1 MASKY
6 LIKET
11 APFVQFSSVKVTDAF
26 NPLFDIEAVPRQTL
40 EDYCQQLINKTFSL
54 SLKHIPVFISHHCNL
69 VKKPLL
75 WLNKFEKLIE
85 LNIELFSG
93 TRNQSRLLKIYN
105 CLETKREKLEAGD
118 LDENKIKPA
127 KKYINAESED
137 RYFSFYE
144 VQKEVDRMTTDR
156 EKIVFLTKEKFA
168 YNRALIDL
176 ENKHLPS
183 YPDECDKLINE
194 IHTLAKL
201 QEEEKS
207 TEFSEKSTV
216 DFFPKIKT
224 NLKVNQLVDIFI
236 QLQREIFVDSRPAI
250 EAENSE
256 IVQLVCQN
264 FTDKDGNAISPQ
276 TVKTILMPSKPEKR
290 PKGANIVDVNK
301 LL

>member
-1 MASKY
+1 M
-6 LIKET
+6 
-11 APFVQFSSVKVTDAF
+11 QFSSVKVTDAF
-26 NPLFDIEAVPRQTL
+26 NPLFDIEAIPKQTL
-40 EDYCQQLINKTFSL
+40 EDYCQQLLNKTFSL
-54 SLKHIPVFISHHCNL
+54 QLKYIPDFLSHHCKL
-69 VKKPLL
+69 VKKPML

-105 CLETKREKLEAGD
+105 CLETKREKLESED
-118 LDENKIKPA
+118 FDENKIKPA
-127 KKYINAESED
+127 RKYINAESDE

-156 EKIVFLTKEKFA
+156 EKILFLMKEKFA
-168 YNRALIDL
+168 YERAIITV
-176 ENKHLPS
+176 N
-183 YPDECDKLINE
+183 YPQMPHFPGECEKLINE
-194 IHTLAKL
+194 IQTLAKL

-207 TEFSEKSTV
+207 TESAEKSTV
-216 DFFPKIKT
+216 DFFPKTKT
-224 NLKVNQLVDIFI
+224 NLNINQLVDIFI

-256 IVQLVCQN
+256 LVQLICNN
-264 FTDKDGNAISPQ
+264 FIDKDGNPISPQ

>member
-1 MASKY
+1 MSSKY

-26 NPLFDIEAVPRQTL
+26 NPLFDIEAIPRQTL

-118 LDENKIKPA
+118 LNENKIKPA
-127 KKYINAESED
+127 KKYINAESEE

-144 VQKEVDRMTTDR
+144 VQKEVDRISTDR
-156 EKIVFLTKEKFA
+156 EKILFLTREKFA
-168 YNRALIDL
+168 YERAIITVQYLQ
-176 ENKHLPS
+176 LPLF
-183 YPDECDKLINE
+183 PKECDKLINE
-194 IHTLAKL
+194 IETLAKL

-207 TEFSEKSTV
+207 TELSEKSTV
-216 DFFPKIKT
+216 DFFKKVKT
-224 NLKVNQLVDIFI
+224 NLKVNQLFDVFI
-236 QLQREIFVDSRPAI
+236 QLQREYFVDSRPAV

-256 IVQLVCQN
+256 IVQLICNN
-264 FTDKDGNAISPQ
+264 FTDKDGNPISPQ
-276 TVKTILMPSKPEKR
+276 TVKTIMMPSKPEKR
-290 PKGANIVDVNK
+290 PKGSNIVDISK
-301 LL
+301 HF

>member
-1 MASKY
+1 MSEKY
-6 LIKET
+6 QLKET
-11 APFVQFSSVKVTDAF
+11 APFVQFSSIKVTDAF
-26 NPLFDIEAVPRQTL
+26 NPLFDIEAIPRQTL

-54 SLKHIPVFISHHCNL
+54 SLKYIPVFISHHCTL

-156 EKIVFLTKEKFA
+156 EKIVFLTKESLPTIGLS
-168 YNRALIDL
+168 LIW
-176 ENKHLPS
+176 KTSTYHHIRTS
-183 YPDECDKLINE
+183 VIN
-194 IHTLAKL
+194 
-201 QEEEKS
+201 
-207 TEFSEKSTV
+207 
-216 DFFPKIKT
+216 
-224 NLKVNQLVDIFI
+224 
-236 QLQREIFVDSRPAI
+236 
-250 EAENSE
+250 
-256 IVQLVCQN
+256 
-264 FTDKDGNAISPQ
+264 
-276 TVKTILMPSKPEKR
+276 
-290 PKGANIVDVNK
+290 
-301 LL
+301 